1 MGNTK
6 VCACGLEYISQ
17 NIRDFSI
24 SNDFRFSFDDALQ
37 AHMTFTWQYIIF
49 ISSLACS
56 QAPQIFRN
64 PPKSIRQHPNMKPET
79 WRPDYTNLE
88 GARGRICYI
97 KPSKNL
103 ANFYPNNVKIG

>member
-37 AHMTFTWQYIIF
+37 AHMTFT
-49 ISSLACS
+49 
-56 QAPQIFRN
+56 
-64 PPKSIRQHPNMKPET
+64 
-79 WRPDYTNLE
+79 
-88 GARGRICYI
+88 
-97 KPSKNL
+97 
-103 ANFYPNNVKIG
+103 